1 VPMPRVGLRAHA
13 LVAPRRALKALERY
27 AVEPQEIFAG
37 ADALLAAREPEGV
50 GEIKTVAGRARRS
63 LAEELTRIGEIALP
77 ADHALARAISR
88 SVGHIE
94 YHFDKLVERS
104 IRGLARKDRE
114 RWSAVRDLVSILN
127 PDGHVQDRVVGWF
140 AYWCEFRDDLVARL
154 IEEVEPDAAVCTIVG
169 M

>member
-1 VPMPRVGLRAHA
+1 MR
-13 LVAPRRALKALERY
+13 ALERY
-27 AVEPQEIFAG
+27 AIEPAEIFTG

-50 GEIKTVAGRARRS
+50 AEIKTIAGRARRS
-63 LAEELTRIGEIALP
+63 LAGELTHIGEIALP

-114 RWSAVRDLVSILN
+114 RWNAVRDLVSILK
-127 PDGHVQDRVVGWF
+127 PDGHVQDRAVGWF

-169 M
+169 L